1 MPASFLHKEGGGVVM
16 DITVHLP
23 NNYIATQSNAA
34 QVTCEM
40 EQGKEKQ
47 TKTELRL

>member
-1 MPASFLHKEGGGVVM
+1 M

-23 NNYIATQSNAA
+23 NNDIATQSNAV
-34 QVTCEM
+34 QDTCEM
-40 EQGKEKQ
+40 EQDKEKQ